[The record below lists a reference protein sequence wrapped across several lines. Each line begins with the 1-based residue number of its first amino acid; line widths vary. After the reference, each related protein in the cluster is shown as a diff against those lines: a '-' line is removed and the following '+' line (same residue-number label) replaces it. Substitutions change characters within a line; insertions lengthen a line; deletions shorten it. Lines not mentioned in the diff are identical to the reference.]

1 MKKPNLRD
9 DTENLNPFSS
19 KGVLTFSSFLAI
31 FLGTALF
38 NLLTFVL
45 LKAQLISARASLEVE
60 KGLLLYG
67 LWFVFSLLGFM
78 SVTNAFIK
86 RWAHIFDERE
96 LGGVWKSLIRLA
108 LLSPVLGLPITVL
121 TLIYFPKSPILDV
134 HGGAPKMAIKASLLF
149 SLLIG
154 FCAPIILPRSLFGLE
169 RVQFRES
176 MKGVVEVLTP
186 DGKNPIPSD
195 DAIRPVF
202 AVASPGVRYL
212 GWLVADFLRTRALS
226 TAIASS
232 AKTLCDQRLG
242 FMEVEVNDC
251 FFYRLRQISTKTPMV
266 SPYFALFY
274 ETDYRKRKS
283 EDFHDNLTSLIADLK
298 QQVATATPGAEL
310 IVERRAKDMSV
321 QSAMSGFANA
331 LLMLSNQLELVEVGP
346 MFIDR
351 KELAKPAYLLRVFGS
366 PELPF
371 IELGQDAQRYSL
383 ISKLLPVFEFQLE
396 SIEAQAK
403 KTAARLGDG
412 GVVLEATLH
421 ETRNRITAIRRD
433 PLAIG
438 SR

>member
-1 MKKPNLRD
+1 MAKPNLRD
-9 DTENLNPFSS
+9 DTENLNPFSA
-19 KGVLTFSSFLAI
+19 KGVLTFPSFVAI

-38 NLLTFVL
+38 NVLTFVM
-45 LKAQLISARASLEVE
+45 LKSQLISARASLDVE

-67 LWFVFSLLGFM
+67 LWFLFSLLGFM

-96 LGGVWKSLIRLA
+96 LGGIWKSLIRLS
-108 LLSPVLGLPITVL
+108 LLSPVLGLPISVL
-121 TLIYFPKSPILDV
+121 TFIFFPKSPVADV
-134 HGGAPKMAIKASLLF
+134 HGGAPKMALKASLLL

-154 FCAPIILPRSLFGLE
+154 ICAPFFLPGSLFGME

-176 MKGVVEVLTP
+176 MKGIVEVLTP

-195 DAIRPVF
+195 HAIRPVF

-212 GWLVADFLRTRALS
+212 SWMAADFLRVRSLS
-226 TAIASS
+226 MAIASS
-232 AKTLCDQRLG
+232 SKTLCDQRLG

-251 FFYRLRQISTKTPMV
+251 FFYRLRQMSTKTPMA

-274 ETDYRKRKS
+274 ETDYRKRQS
-283 EDFHDNLTSLIADLK
+283 EDLRDNLTSLMDDLK
-298 QQVATATPGAEL
+298 QQVATAAPGAEL
-310 IVERRAKDMSV
+310 GAERRAEDMSI

-351 KELAKPAYLLRVFGS
+351 RDLAKPVYLLRVFGS

-383 ISKLLPVFEFQLE
+383 ISKLLPVFEFQLQN
-396 SIEAQAK
+396 IEVQANR
-403 KTAARLGDG
+403 TADRLGGG

-421 ETRNRITAIRRD
+421 ETRNRIAAIKRD